1 MNLKSYGKINL
12 LLNVLGKRED
22 GYHDVETIIQRI
34 DLFDDIYIDVDKN
47 FDGVSIKVSCDKK
60 GVPQDEGNLCYK
72 ASKWFMDKHGLKG
85 KVTINI
91 EKNIP
96 FEAGLGGGT
105 SNAAEVIKSLNSI
118 YDKNISIDVLSKQ
131 SVVLGADF
139 PYLMVGGTVLCEG
152 IGDKLTKI
160 DCFSNKII
168 LIVKPYFGFSTKD
181 VYESF
186 DIENVKFNLDKSK
199 IIKYLNENNFLKIC
213 ENISNA
219 LEYSNVSGMDFI
231 KSIKNKLISFG
242 AKSSCMSGSGSSV
255 YGVFDNL
262 YLAQKCYDI
271 FKNDYDEVFLTKTIE
286 D

>member
-1 MNLKSYGKINL
+1 MNLRSYGKINL

-47 FDGVSIKVSCDKK
+47 FDGLLIKVSCDKN
-60 GVPQDEGNLCYK
+60 GVPHDEGNLCYK

-85 KVTINI
+85 KVVIDI
-91 EKNIP
+91 KKNIP

-105 SNAAEVIKSLNSI
+105 SNATEVVKALNSI
-118 YDKNISIDVLSKQ
+118 YDKNISLDVLSKQ

-139 PYLMVGGTVLCEG
+139 PYSLVGGTILCEG

-160 DCFSNKII
+160 NCFSNKII

-186 DIENVKFNLDKSK
+186 NIENVKFNFDKST
-199 IIKYLNENNFLKIC
+199 IIKNLNENNFLEVCK
-213 ENISNA
+213 NISNT
-219 LEYSNVSGMDFI
+219 LEYSNVSGMDLI
-231 KSIKNKLISFG
+231 KSIKNRLIGFG
-242 AKSSCMSGSGSSV
+242 AKGSCMSGSGSSV
-255 YGVFDNL
+255 YGIFDNL

-271 FKNDYDEVFLTKTIE
+271 LKNDYDEVFLTKTIE
-286 D
+286 A